1 MNEQKRKTPTIEQ
14 LEAELTRVRHKR
26 EYGKT
31 LRGTIYILIV
41 VAAVAFL
48 IASLFLPVLRVYGT
62 SMEPTLKNKEIVVA
76 LKGSEFEKGD
86 IVAFYYNNKILLKR
100 VIGVAGDQI
109 VIEKDGTVFVNGEEL
124 NEPYISEKSLGECDL
139 TFPYQVPENRIFVMG
154 DHRDVSIDSRSSTI
168 GCIADEAIVGKV
180 SLRIWPLNQFGIIK
194 NN

>member
-1 MNEQKRKTPTIEQ
+1 MNDQKRKTPTIEQ

-31 LRGTIYILIV
+31 LRGTIYILVV

-76 LKGSEFEKGD
+76 LKGSEFQRGD

-168 GCIADEAIVGKV
+168 GCIADEAIVGRV
-180 SLRIWPLNQFGIIK
+180 VLRVWPLNQFGII
-194 NN
+194 NNN

>member
-76 LKGSEFEKGD
+76 LKGSEVKKGD

>member
-48 IASLFLPVLRVYGT
+48 ITSLFLPVLRVYGT

-76 LKGSEFEKGD
+76 LKGSEFQRGD

-180 SLRIWPLNQFGIIK
+180 SLRVWPLNQFGII
-194 NN
+194 NNN

>member
-1 MNEQKRKTPTIEQ
+1 MKENRKEVATVEQ
-14 LEAELTRVRHKR
+14 LEKELSRVRHTK
-26 EYGKT
+26 EYGRT

-48 IASLFLPVLRVYGT
+48 IATLFLPVLRVYGT
-62 SMEPTLKNKEIVVA
+62 SMEPTLKNKEIVIA
-76 LKGSEFEKGD
+76 FKGSDFKRGD

-109 VIEKDGTVFVNGEEL
+109 VIEEDGTVFVNGEEL
-124 NEPYISEKSLGECDL
+124 EEPYISVKSLGECDL

-168 GCIADEAIVGKV
+168 GCIADESIIGKV
-180 SLRIWPLNQFGIIK
+180 AIRIWPLSDLGTIN
-194 NN
+194 

>member
-26 EYGKT
+26 EYGRT
-31 LRGTIYILIV
+31 LRGTIYILVV

-76 LKGSEFEKGD
+76 LKGSEFQRGD

-168 GCIADEAIVGKV
+168 GCIADEAIVGRV
-180 SLRIWPLNQFGIIK
+180 ALRVWPLNQFGII
-194 NN
+194 NNN

>member
-1 MNEQKRKTPTIEQ
+1 MNDQKRKTPTIEQ

-26 EYGKT
+26 EYGRT
-31 LRGTIYILIV
+31 LRGTIYILVV

-76 LKGSEFEKGD
+76 LKGSEFQRGD

-154 DHRDVSIDSRSSTI
+154 DHRDLSIDSRSSTI
-168 GCIADEAIVGKV
+168 GCIADEAIVGRV
-180 SLRIWPLNQFGIIK
+180 ALRVWPLNQFGII
-194 NN
+194 NNN

>member
-1 MNEQKRKTPTIEQ
+1 MNDQKRKTPTIEQ

-26 EYGKT
+26 EYGRT
-31 LRGTIYILIV
+31 LRGTIYILVV

-76 LKGSEFEKGD
+76 LKGSEFQRGD

-124 NEPYISEKSLGECDL
+124 NEPYILEKSLGECDL

-168 GCIADEAIVGKV
+168 GCIADEAIVGRV
-180 SLRIWPLNQFGIIK
+180 ALRVWPLNQFGII
-194 NN
+194 NNN

>member
-1 MNEQKRKTPTIEQ
+1 MNDQKRKTPTIEQ
-14 LEAELTRVRHKR
+14 LEAELIRVRHKR

-31 LRGTIYILIV
+31 LRGTIYILVV

-76 LKGSEFEKGD
+76 LKGSEFQRGD

-124 NEPYISEKSLGECDL
+124 NEAYISEKSLGECDL
-139 TFPYQVPENRIFVMG
+139 TFSYQVPENRIFVMG

-168 GCIADEAIVGKV
+168 GCIADEAIVGRV
-180 SLRIWPLNQFGIIK
+180 ALRVWPLNQFGII
-194 NN
+194 NNN

>member
-1 MNEQKRKTPTIEQ
+1 M
-14 LEAELTRVRHKR
+14 EAELTRVRHKR

-76 LKGSEFEKGD
+76 LKGSEFQRGD

-180 SLRIWPLNQFGIIK
+180 SLRVWPLNQFGII
-194 NN
+194 NNN

>member
-1 MNEQKRKTPTIEQ
+1 MNDQKRKTPTIEQ
-14 LEAELTRVRHKR
+14 LEAELIRVRHKR

-31 LRGTIYILIV
+31 LRGTIYILVV

-76 LKGSEFEKGD
+76 LKSSEFQRGD
-86 IVAFYYNNKILLKR
+86 IVAFYYNNRILLKR

-168 GCIADEAIVGKV
+168 GCIADEAIVGRV
-180 SLRIWPLNQFGIIK
+180 ALRVWPLNQFGII
-194 NN
+194 NNN

>member
-1 MNEQKRKTPTIEQ
+1 MKEQTKKTPTVEQ
-14 LEAELTRVRHKR
+14 LETELTRVRHKQ

-48 IASLFLPVLRVYGT
+48 IATLFLPVLRVYGT
-62 SMEPTLKNKEIVVA
+62 SMEPTLQNKEIVVA
-76 LKGSEFEKGD
+76 LKGSEFERGD

-100 VIGVAGDQI
+100 VIGLAGDQI
-109 VIEKDGTVFVNGEEL
+109 VIEQDGTVFVNGEEL
-124 NEPYISEKSLGECDL
+124 EEPYVSQKSLGECDL
-139 TFPYQVPENRIFVMG
+139 TFPYQVPDNRIFVMG

-168 GCIADEAIVGKV
+168 GCIADESIVGKV
-180 SLRIWPLNQFGIIK
+180 SLRVWPLNQFGRI

>member
-1 MNEQKRKTPTIEQ
+1 MNDQKRKTPTIEQ

-26 EYGKT
+26 EYGRT
-31 LRGTIYILIV
+31 LRGTIYILVV

-76 LKGSEFEKGD
+76 LKGSEFQRGD

-168 GCIADEAIVGKV
+168 GCIADEAIVGRV
-180 SLRIWPLNQFGIIK
+180 ALRVWPLNQFGII
-194 NN
+194 NNN

>member
-76 LKGSEFEKGD
+76 LKGSEFQRGV

-180 SLRIWPLNQFGIIK
+180 SLRVWPLNQFGII
-194 NN
+194 NNN

>member
-1 MNEQKRKTPTIEQ
+1 MNDQKRKTPTIEQ
-14 LEAELTRVRHKR
+14 LEAELIRVRHKR

-31 LRGTIYILIV
+31 LRGTIYILVV

-76 LKGSEFEKGD
+76 LKGSEFQRGD

-124 NEPYISEKSLGECDL
+124 NEAYISEKSLGECDL

-168 GCIADEAIVGKV
+168 GCIADEAIVGRV
-180 SLRIWPLNQFGIIK
+180 ALRVWPLNQFGII
-194 NN
+194 NNN

>member
-76 LKGSEFEKGD
+76 LKGSEFQRGD

-180 SLRIWPLNQFGIIK
+180 SLRVWPLNQFGII
-194 NN
+194 NNN